1 MSDIKQ
7 YKASFSNPFNL
18 DDDEIREF
26 LGDATP
32 AELRCVRAVLNGIRD
47 RLHHTNLHNGMTHSE
62 LCWSWGPV
70 HYACAYNKVV
80 EMCRKRPAMD
90 DMDILQLCTESVDFE
105 DARRI
110 VRAVELHHHIGG
122 AR

>member
-1 MSDIKQ
+1 MSDTKQ

-47 RLHHTNLHNGMTHSE
+47 KLHNANLYSGMTHSE

-90 DMDILQLCTESVDFE
+90 DMDILQLCTETIDFD
-105 DARRI
+105 DANKI
-110 VRAVELHHHIGG
+110 VKAVELHHHIGG